1 MCLHVLLLCLLL
13 GVWLVLMLAMLYFR
27 RYEDLQTTTAV
38 YLQMKLLQ
46 AQPELDYPLLLQ
58 VRWLY
63 SNQANVRVEGASQ
76 KLSANRDLANCYFGM
91 YREGLALFLEG

>member
-1 MCLHVLLLCLLL
+1 MCLRVLPLCLLL
-13 GVWLVLMLAMLYFR
+13 GVARSHVGDAIFR
-27 RYEDLQTTTAV
+27 RYEDLQTTTSV
-38 YLQMKLLQ
+38 YLQLKLLK

-91 YREGLALFLEG
+91 YREGLDLFLEG